1 MNSPRIHITFDARH
15 VHVTRMDI
23 VELDCD
29 SLRSASYFEGKFQM
43 SNCGK
48 LYLCVALAAV
58 SATSAQ
64 AGTKVSAACM
74 YESGQ
79 NGNQTISDFTIW
91 NTASFPIP
99 KGTVVTKD
107 RRQS

>member
-1 MNSPRIHITFDARH
+1 MFNHR
-15 VHVTRMDI
+15 
-23 VELDCD
+23 
-29 SLRSASYFEGKFQM
+29 
-43 SNCGK
+43 K
-48 LYLCVALAAV
+48 LYLCAVLAAFA
-58 SATSAQ
+58 ATSAQ

-99 KGTVVTKD
+99 KGTVVTFTSTGAPGKTFTTKAPKD
-107 RRQS
+107 IAPQDTFSSGGTIPSGSCSASWVK